1 MFKKVKYMVL
11 AAGVS
16 LVAVSVEA
24 GFGDLLKVVTEPGAS
39 KPDVVKQNTTP
50 CPQCNGNGFVTIG
63 FKSKKCKACSGSG
76 IMLQPP
82 TAAAP
87 AAAPATAPAAVEA
100 PGLEV
105 AVCDDIS
112 MDDLKRQMRAHP
124 GCLLLDV
131 REPGEFS
138 SGHIKGAV
146 NVPVGQVSSRMGS
159 VCADKSRHIYVY
171 CQSGRRS
178 RVAAQTLAG
187 MGYKKV
193 HNVLGGV
200 SAWDG
205 KLVD

>member
-1 MFKKVKYMVL
+1 MFKKAKYMVL

-16 LVAVSVEA
+16 LAAVSAKA
-24 GFGDLLKVVTEPGAS
+24 GFGDLLKVVTEPGAN
-39 KPDVVKQNTTP
+39 KPEVVKQNTAA

-63 FKSKKCKACSGSG
+63 FKSKKCKACGGTG
-76 IMLQPP
+76 IVLQQQQPV
-82 TAAAP
+82 AAAP
-87 AAAPATAPAAVEA
+87 AAAAAAEVEAAVS
-100 PGLEV
+100 
-105 AVCDDIS
+105 DDVS
-112 MDDLKRQMRAHP
+112 MSDLKRLLNENK

-159 VCADKSRHIYVY
+159 VCADKTRHIYVY

-178 RVAAQTLAG
+178 KVAAQTLAG

-200 SAWDG
+200 SAWNG

>member
-1 MFKKVKYMVL
+1 MFKKAKYMVL

-16 LVAVSVEA
+16 LAAVSVEA
-24 GFGDLLKVVTEPGAS
+24 GFGDLLKVVTEPSAN
-39 KPDVVKQNTTP
+39 KPEVVKQNTTA
-50 CPQCNGNGFVTIG
+50 CPQCNGNGFVMVG
-63 FKSKKCKACSGSG
+63 FKSKKCKACSGTG
-76 IMLQPP
+76 IMVQQPV
-82 TAAAP
+82 
-87 AAAPATAPAAVEA
+87 AAAPATVADT
-100 PGLEV
+100 EV

-112 MDDLKRQMRAHP
+112 MGELKRQLKENM

-131 REPGEFS
+131 REPGEYS

-159 VCADKSRHIYVY
+159 VCADKTRHIYVY

-178 RVAAQTLAG
+178 KVAAQTLAS

-200 SAWDG
+200 NAWDG

>member
-1 MFKKVKYMVL
+1 MFKSAKYAVL
-11 AAGVS
+11 AVGVT
-16 LVAVSVEA
+16 LAAVSVEA

-39 KPDVVKQNTTP
+39 KPDVVKQNTTA

-63 FKSKKCKACSGSG
+63 FKSKKCKACGGTG
-76 IMLQPP
+76 ISVQQNNVVP
-82 TAAAP
+82 AAP
-87 AAAPATAPAAVEA
+87 DSVAAVEA
-100 PGLEV
+100 P
-105 AVCDDIS
+105 VCDDVS
-112 MDDLKRQMRAHP
+112 MGDLKRVLGERK
-124 GCLLLDV
+124 GFLLPDV

-159 VCADKSRHIYVY
+159 VCADKTREIYVY
-171 CQSGRRS
+171 CQGGRRS
-178 RVAAQTLAG
+178 KVAAQTLAG

-200 SAWDG
+200 NAWNG